1 MFLLISGGH
10 IGCTKTVHQYSVSIQ
25 SSTKERETFSANN
38 SETVTHKDLTLRQIV
53 YILVFYDISF
63 FWLLPLD
70 IFQFNF
76 LLRDSEN
83 DLYRVALKYAGTKSF
98 RKLKRSFTA
107 SILKWIVTLW
117 IDFGA
122 TSSLRS
128 TNASVYAAPVG
139 FPYVDMKDYPVYVVY
154 TPP

>member
-1 MFLLISGGH
+1 M
-10 IGCTKTVHQYSVSIQ
+10 HQYSVSIQ

-70 IFQFNF
+70 SFQFNF

-83 DLYRVALKYAGTKSF
+83 DLYRGVALKYAGTKTF
-98 RKLKRSFTA
+98 RIGLLSTHKND
-107 SILKWIVTLW
+107 
-117 IDFGA
+117 DFG
-122 TSSLRS
+122 TTRRL
-128 TNASVYAAPVG
+128 
-139 FPYVDMKDYPVYVVY
+139 
-154 TPP
+154 

>member
-1 MFLLISGGH
+1 M
-10 IGCTKTVHQYSVSIQ
+10 
-25 SSTKERETFSANN
+25 
-38 SETVTHKDLTLRQIV
+38 THKDLTLRQIV

-70 IFQFNF
+70 SFQFNF

-83 DLYRVALKYAGTKSF
+83 DLYRVQLLNTPARNHFEQGFCPHIRTTILAQ
-98 RKLKRSFTA
+98 RDVCNKLKRSFTA

-128 TNASVYAAPVG
+128 TNAGVHAAPVA
-139 FPYVDMKDYPVYVVY
+139 FPHRHERLSGICGVHTALKPDNIKLIEVAVYRCY
-154 TPP
+154 

>member
-1 MFLLISGGH
+1 M
-10 IGCTKTVHQYSVSIQ
+10 HQYSVSIQ

-70 IFQFNF
+70 SFQFNF

-98 RKLKRSFTA
+98 RIGLLSTHKND
-107 SILKWIVTLW
+107 
-117 IDFGA
+117 DFG
-122 TSSLRS
+122 TTRRL
-128 TNASVYAAPVG
+128 
-139 FPYVDMKDYPVYVVY
+139 
-154 TPP
+154 